1 MAKRGYALAI
11 GAGIFYDEQTDLK
24 VLPGKTVLIDKD
36 EAGAR
41 TLLAIQNNHLVEAKS
56 AAAEGSGKSDNKEQK

>member
-1 MAKRGYALAI
+1 MPKRGYALAT

-24 VLPGKTVLIDKD
+24 VLPGKTVQIDKD

-41 TLLAIQNNHLVEAKS
+41 TLLAIQNNHLVEAKP
-56 AAAEGSGKSDNKEQK
+56 AAAEGNSKGDNKEQK